1 MKRGTRLPSDA
12 ATDRSASKLR
22 QWPDE
27 GDSRNKGFCA
37 HCGGPEETRDH
48 NPSKIFLDAPLPENL
63 PVASSCQACNASFSD
78 DEEYVACLLECV
90 ISGNVDPARF
100 ERHSVS
106 RTLAGNRRLQRELAG
121 ACREV
126 EGEIWWDPDGA
137 RLRRIAI
144 KLARGLVDFELNE
157 PQLHEPETVW
167 SMPLMLMSQWD
178 RRAFEND
185 ESDFALWPELGSR
198 AFHRVLMGPED
209 SWVNGWI
216 VVQPNRFRYRVSQ
229 AGGTR
234 VRMVLREYL
243 ALDII
248 WD

>member
-1 MKRGTRLPSDA
+1 MNDA
-12 ATDRSASKLR
+12 PKDRAASKLR

-63 PVASSCQACNASFSD
+63 PVASSCQACNAGFSD

-90 ISGNVDPARF
+90 TSGSVDPEAF
-100 ERHSVS
+100 ERVAIAK
-106 RTLAGNRRLQRELAG
+106 TLAGNQRLQRELA
-121 ACREV
+121 AARRDV
-126 EGEIWWDPDGA
+126 EGQNWWDPDGS
-137 RLRRIAI
+137 RLQRIAI

-157 PQLHEPETVW
+157 PQLHEPEKVW
-167 SMPLMLMSQWD
+167 SMPLMLMSDWD

-185 ESDFALWPELGSR
+185 DSDFALWPELGSR

-216 VVQPNRFRYRVSQ
+216 VVQPNRFRYRLSQ
-229 AGGTR
+229 EGGMR

-243 ALDII
+243 ALDIL